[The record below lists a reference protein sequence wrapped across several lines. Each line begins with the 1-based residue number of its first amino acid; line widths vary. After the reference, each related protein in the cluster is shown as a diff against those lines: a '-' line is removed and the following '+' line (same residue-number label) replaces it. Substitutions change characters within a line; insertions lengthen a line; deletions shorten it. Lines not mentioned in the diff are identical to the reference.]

1 MNDSSSNVD
10 KTRIALIAI
19 AVALALGIGAVI
31 YFLTANN
38 NSPSQT
44 DYEESKRTNSTI
56 DTSSA
61 SSTSINTTENDV
73 PKGFDSYAANKQL
86 LVKELRISDNE
97 FALKIKN
104 LTDDDLDITFD
115 VLFFNESN
123 QLIDEGDY
131 PQKGI
136 GAGEV
141 FINYYYL
148 DDNYDHVSYTASTEM
163 AFLDPA
169 KISMET
175 VSVSDYNTVL
185 SITNEG
191 EYACSEPTIH
201 ALFYKDNKLVD
212 YKRIDHSMDSPFLQ
226 AGDSTE
232 FIVPID
238 SIDRG
243 AQVEYIPEAGP
254 YSNYID

>member
-1 MNDSSSNVD
+1 M
-10 KTRIALIAI
+10 I
-19 AVALALGIGAVI
+19 
-31 YFLTANN
+31 
-38 NSPSQT
+38 
-44 DYEESKRTNSTI
+44 
-56 DTSSA
+56 
-61 SSTSINTTENDV
+61 
-73 PKGFDSYAANKQL
+73 
-86 LVKELRISDNE
+86 
-97 FALKIKN
+97 
-104 LTDDDLDITFD
+104 DDLDITFD

-185 SITNEG
+185 MEAQEDQHSQARPKLT
-191 EYACSEPTIH
+191 AH
-201 ALFYKDNKLVD
+201 VDN
-212 YKRIDHSMDSPFLQ
+212 MDAKNLL
-226 AGDSTE
+226 
-232 FIVPID
+232 
-238 SIDRG
+238 
-243 AQVEYIPEAGP
+243 
-254 YSNYID
+254 